1 MEKQTII
8 FASNNKHKILEV
20 GEMLG
25 DRYNVLSLNDI
36 GFNQDIV
43 EDGQTFEENA
53 MIKCHAVQKFLAD
66 RAKDYF
72 ILADDSGLCV
82 DALNGAP
89 GVFSARYAGGHGNE
103 QACRDKILD
112 ELKGKDDRSANFT
125 CCMAMIDK
133 NGNEY
138 AVLGQTFGKILTKE
152 TGDISFCYDCLFYS
166 TDLQK
171 CFGLCTSEEKNF
183 VSHRGRAVEK
193 IKQILDN
200 L

>member
-1 MEKQTII
+1 MKIVLAT
-8 FASNNKHKILEV
+8 NNANKLREFREILEP
-20 GEMLG
+20 LG
-25 DRYNVLSLNDI
+25 FEVMSQTEAGADI
-36 GFNQDIV
+36 EV
-43 EDGQTFEENA
+43 EETGTTFEENSYL
-53 MIKCHAVQKFLAD
+53 K
-66 RAKDYF
+66 AKGVYDLLH
-72 ILADDSGLCV
+72 IPVIADDSGLCV

-166 TDLQK
+166 SDLQK
-171 CFGLCTSEEKNF
+171 CFGLCTSEEKNS